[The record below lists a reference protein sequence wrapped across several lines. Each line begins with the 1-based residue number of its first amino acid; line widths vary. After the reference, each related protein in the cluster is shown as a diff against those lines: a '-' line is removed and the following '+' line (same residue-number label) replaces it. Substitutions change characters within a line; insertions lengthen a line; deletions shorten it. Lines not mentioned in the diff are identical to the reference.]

1 MGTGG
6 STAHGPQTRAGIG
19 AGGSMHFLGAG
30 DYLGASCFQHDPPW
44 WNPPFP
50 PPMHGVLTEDEWS
63 NFFRGLNMASSL
75 NIDRQCGC
83 CLQAFGGI
91 AGAGWMSGVKAFLE
105 QENAKMGGRVQWS
118 YERHLNGESTVYNRL
133 DVSWQT
139 MAATPVAISMGRC
152 EGIAEEI
159 AKLNDLKEKG
169 VLSSTQFEVAKAIV
183 LGT

>member
-1 MGTGG
+1 
-6 STAHGPQTRAGIG
+6 
-19 AGGSMHFLGAG
+19 MHFLGAG

-159 AKLNDLKEKG
+159 AKFKDLKEQG
-169 VLSSTQFEVAKAIV
+169 VLSSTQFEVAKAKV